1 MVSDRFSEA
10 IREQNRVMSLRFSE
24 QDAISALCLQ
34 SPLELAHGDLLQ
46 RLRINIVRP
55 HGRGLYARINMNH
68 GTEQIGTATGELDQD
83 L

>member
-1 MVSDRFSEA
+1 
-10 IREQNRVMSLRFSE
+10 
-24 QDAISALCLQ
+24 
-34 SPLELAHGDLLQ
+34 
-46 RLRINIVRP
+46 VRP